1 MAEPITTGTYLLLS
15 SLAAGGATVYA
26 AQKQAA
32 AARKAAAQARE
43 DARLMREQSDKEIA
57 QMQAASQQNQLQF
70 ESNLAETRRKTQ
82 LSIDQA
88 SAAQETAVR
97 QINQQRSSSRLAI
110 QQSNLQSRIQQQ
122 RSAMNVGRKKR
133 TRVGTPRALRTKV
146 EANSAL
152 AMGGSSGGTS
162 KSGTGGLNV

>member
-1 MAEPITTGTYLLLS
+1 MAEPISTGTYLLFA
-15 SLAAGGATVYA
+15 SLASGGATVYA
-26 AQKQAA
+26 AQKAA
-32 AARKAAAQARE
+32 ANARRAAKQARE

-57 QMQAASQQNQLQF
+57 QMQSTAKQNQLNF
-70 ESNLAETRRKTQ
+70 ETNLAETRKKTQ

-88 SAAQETAVR
+88 NAAQATAVK
-97 QINQQRSSSRLAI
+97 QINQQRGASRLAI
-110 QQSNLQSRIQQQ
+110 QQSNLQARIQQQ
-122 RSAMNVGRKKR
+122 SLAHNVGRKKR

-152 AMGGSSGGTS
+152 ALGGSSGGTS